1 MTLREFYKLIC
12 NEFNEGEP
20 LEYKFTDP
28 SGYWKMTKGYTG
40 HGMKEI
46 GAAQYLKIIEL
57 CKLDLAKEHERD
69 KRNRGRP
76 TKKVQ
81 NKYVGDLY
89 E

>member
-12 NEFNEGEP
+12 QEFNEGEP

-28 SGYWKMTKGYTG
+28 SGYWKMTKGFTG

-46 GAAQYLKIIEL
+46 DAAHYLKIIEL
-57 CKLDLAKEHERD
+57 CKLDLAKEHEKD

-76 TKKVQ
+76 KKKVQ